1 MHKQANITALS
12 CKQLQIGADIVMSA
26 TSISCNEGVL
36 VSEPRPVVIY
46 GASGYTGRLVAEY
59 LREYSIPFVAAGRN
73 KAKLQEILKSVPG
86 IETADYEIAEVD
98 GSVDSLTALFEG
110 RRVVCNM
117 VGPFLR
123 YAPAVLEASV
133 RTGCHYLDT
142 AGEQRHHLSLLND
155 WGPKFAAA
163 GAAVSTAVSI
173 QYAVP
178 DIAARIVL
186 ENPGIDT
193 LELGEYVNAVPTV
206 GSTQSIFDVIR
217 TDAFYLEDNVLKKYD
232 GIYEQDVVVPGTGYV
247 VPGLN
252 WGGTAMPVFF
262 RDDHRVRNCRM
273 LVAMQN
279 QARDIPSR
287 VRAAERMFK
296 VVFQWLPED
305 KLFPVLDR
313 VAAGMT
319 PVTPPRENRQVH
331 RSIDWCTG
339 RGNNATARAVIHGTS
354 GYQMTGLIQAYIAM
368 RLLGN
373 NFNGVGFRSP
383 AELVGHRELLG
394 ALESYGLARLT
405 EDSVA

>member
-1 MHKQANITALS
+1 
-12 CKQLQIGADIVMSA
+12 MSD
-26 TSISCNEGVL
+26 
-36 VSEPRPVVIY
+36 PRPVVIY
-46 GASGYTGRLVAEY
+46 GASGYTGRLVAEF

-73 KAKLQEILKSVPG
+73 KAKLQEVMNSVPG
-86 IETADYEIAEVD
+86 IETADYEIAAVD
-98 GSVDSLTALFEG
+98 GSPASLEALFDG
-110 RRVVCNM
+110 RKVVCNM

-123 YAPAVLEASV
+123 YAPPVLAAALNA
-133 RTGCHYLDT
+133 GCHYLDT
-142 AGEQRHHLSLLND
+142 AGEQQHHLSVLDD

-163 GAAVSTAVSI
+163 GLAASTAVSI
-173 QYAVP
+173 QYALP

-186 ENPGIDT
+186 ETPGIDT

-232 GIYEQDVVVPGTGYV
+232 GIYQQDVVVPGTGYV

-262 RDDHRVRNCRM
+262 RDDRRVRNCRM

-279 QARDIPSR
+279 QARDIPQR

-296 VVFQWLPED
+296 VVFQWLPEE
-305 KLFPVLDR
+305 KLYPVLDR

-319 PVTPPRENRQVH
+319 PTTPPRENRQVH

-339 RGNNATARAVIHGTS
+339 RGNNVTARAVIHGTA
-354 GYQMTGLIQAYIAM
+354 GYQMTGLIQAYAAL

-383 AELVGHRELLG
+383 AELLGHRELLG

-405 EDSVA
+405 EESVS